1 MTKRSII
8 VAIGLSFLLL
18 LFATFVTRY
27 RVLKKQPSFPTADV
41 QKPEPNASFPPGFLI
56 DYDPVTK
63 RYTHCHDSYG
73 VSSCWRPFKTRKEAI
88 RDAQFFASYL
98 KRTAD

>member
-1 MTKRSII
+1 MARRSII

-18 LFATFVTRY
+18 LLATFVTRY
-27 RVLKKQPSFPTADV
+27 RVLKKPPSLPAAGV
-41 QKPEPNASFPPGFLI
+41 QEPEPNASLPSGFLI

-63 RYTHCHDSYG
+63 RYTYCHDSYG
-73 VSSCWRPFKTRKEAI
+73 VSSCWRPFKTREEAI

-98 KRTAD
+98 TRTAD